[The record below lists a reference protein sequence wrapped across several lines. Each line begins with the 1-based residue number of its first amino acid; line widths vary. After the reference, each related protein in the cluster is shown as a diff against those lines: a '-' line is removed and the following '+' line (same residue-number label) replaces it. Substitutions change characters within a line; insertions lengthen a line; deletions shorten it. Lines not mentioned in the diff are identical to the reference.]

1 MGTERPRSGQC
12 VTTVV
17 RILCTRAGISVHPP
31 AGLFNRWML
40 VVFGVVN
47 RQQKY
52 VKLLK
57 KYVKTVIVSR
67 VNLHGF

>member
-1 MGTERPRSGQC
+1 M
-12 VTTVV
+12 VV
-17 RILCTRAGISVHPP
+17 
-31 AGLFNRWML
+31 
-40 VVFGVVN
+40 GVVN

-57 KYVKTVIVSR
+57 KYVKTVIVFR